1 MCNILILTMDQLAL
15 VRSLHRNTETER
27 NLSQSVIQLLNR
39 MPNDLLV
46 RRSAKVDRSKVL
58 SINQVR
64 NFALFLTHS
73 LRLLIIM
80 QAVDNSC
87 LEAADD
93 L

>member
-27 NLSQSVIQLLNR
+27 NLSQSLIQLLNR

-46 RRSAKVDRSKVL
+46 RGPGKVDRSKVL

-64 NFALFLTHS
+64 NFVLFLTHS

-80 QAVDNSC
+80 QAVDNNC